1 MKKCNSKDGYPSEQ
15 EMEGYSRWM
24 MNKYASCNQQIALI
38 ANELNNEFVTD
49 KMNFDVYYYALP
61 KNPKKYIPYNAK
73 KAAVEKEMRYI
84 MDFYKVNQN
93 VAKQYQKLIGDDE
106 KAKIVEYFEKRG
118 AKKK

>member
-1 MKKCNSKDGYPSEQ
+1 
-15 EMEGYSRWM
+15 
-24 MNKYASCNQQIALI
+24 
-38 ANELNNEFVTD
+38 
-49 KMNFDVYYYALP
+49 
-61 KNPKKYIPYNAK
+61 
-73 KAAVEKEMRYI
+73 MRYI